1 MGRSIKLKIPIRHYV
16 GPVSVTVT
24 GFDDGWTLGNVMVNN
39 KRFRYVIK
47 NFPEKSQFG
56 IDKGCISKMGID
68 RNGQTLVNYERGW
81 DVKPV
86 ETDVKMAYKA
96 LLELFNDTMPEDCL
110 PYWKQSVGMADS
122 VKTARPKT
130 KKKENLPFGL

>member
-1 MGRSIKLKIPIRHYV
+1 MGRSIKLKNSIRHYV

-39 KRFRYVIK
+39 KRFHYAIK
-47 NFPEKSQFG
+47 NFPEPSQFG
-56 IDKGCISKMGID
+56 INKGCISKMGID

-81 DVKPV
+81 DVKPA

-110 PYWKQSVGMADS
+110 PYWKQSVGTES
-122 VKTARPKT
+122 RVKKA
-130 KKKENLPFGL
+130 KKKETLPFGL

>member
-1 MGRSIKLKIPIRHYV
+1 M
-16 GPVSVTVT
+16 TVT

-39 KRFRYVIK
+39 KRVRYAIK
-47 NFPEKSQFG
+47 NVPKKSQFG

-81 DVKPV
+81 DIKPV

-96 LLELFNDTMPEDCL
+96 LLKLFNDTMPEDCL
-110 PYWKQSVGMADS
+110 PYWKQSVGMES
-122 VKTARPKT
+122 RVKKA
-130 KKKENLPFGL
+130 KKKETLPFGL